1 MALAQNLTKHLFA
14 AIEEQYAT
22 DADLLQLVPGGL
34 HRDFVPNDWRASFP
48 VVMVSQDESAGNTHL
63 AALSTATAVAEDFNI
78 TFNVNGVT
86 QDEVSQV
93 AWQLALNTF
102 DDWSGEYTGVAI
114 LSCERSSPPW
124 VGQTEEGIC
133 AASVSF
139 MVSAARNVEE

>member
-1 MALAQNLTKHLFA
+1 VALATNLTKHLFD

-22 DADLLQLVPGGL
+22 DADLLQLVPGGM

-48 VVMVSQDESAGNTHL
+48 VVMVSQDESAGASHA
-63 AALSTATAVAEDFNI
+63 AALSTGRIVGEDFNI

-102 DDWSGEYTGVAI
+102 DDWSGTYTGIEI
-114 LSCERSSPPW
+114 LSCERQSPPW
-124 VGQTEEGIC
+124 VGQTEEGIS